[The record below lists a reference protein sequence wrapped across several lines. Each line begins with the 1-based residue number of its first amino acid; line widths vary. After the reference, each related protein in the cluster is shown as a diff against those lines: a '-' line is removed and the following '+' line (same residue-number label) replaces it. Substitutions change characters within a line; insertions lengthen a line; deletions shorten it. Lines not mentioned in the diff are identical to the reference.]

1 MITFTAVAIAVL
13 VISLAN
19 LYRLAAGRT
28 AFDRMLALAAIG
40 TNTIAL
46 IVLAGF
52 IFARPGMFADIAIA
66 YALLNLLSVV
76 VITKYLELRPES
88 KTWR

>member
-1 MITFTAVAIAVL
+1 MITVTGVAVVIVF
-13 VISLAN
+13 ISLVN
-19 LYRLAAGRT
+19 MYRLVAGRT

-46 IVLAGF
+46 ILLTGF
-52 IFARPGMFADIAIA
+52 IFARPALFADIAIA

-88 KTWR
+88 